1 MQEKERRII
10 RPTTALIWKNYFQ
23 LLFIFCVMTVSIF
36 LFITFIGL
44 VSNPDKGDGFLEF
57 VSAATLWYYA
67 GWIVFGILFAIFYPI
82 YYRSMTFIVH
92 GDLIEVKKGII
103 NKTEKHVPY
112 RTITNID
119 MVAGPFDRIF
129 GIGCIKIQTAG
140 GSGSSNT
147 QVAEENIEGLKIY
160 REVRDY
166 IINQLRQFRYKS
178 DTGSSGSEINNQ
190 SLTSAQT
197 QVINEL
203 VAIRQILNEKSSGE

>member
-1 MQEKERRII
+1 MQDKDRRII
-10 RPTTALIWKNYFQ
+10 RPTTSLIWKNYLQVIF
-23 LLFIFCVMTVSIF
+23 LFCVMTLGIF
-36 LFITFIGL
+36 LFMTFIGF
-44 VSNPDKGDGFLEF
+44 VANSNKNDGFLEF
-57 VSAATLWYYA
+57 VSAMTIWYYA
-67 GWIVFGILFAIFYPI
+67 GWLLFGILFAILYPI

-92 GDLIEVKKGII
+92 GDMIEVKKGII

-147 QVAEENIEGLKIY
+147 NVAEENIEGLKIY

-178 DTGSSGSEINNQ
+178 DFGLSGPDKDDLSLSTAQ
-190 SLTSAQT
+190 SK
-197 QVINEL
+197 VINEL
-203 VAIRQILNEKSSGE
+203 IAIRQILKDNR